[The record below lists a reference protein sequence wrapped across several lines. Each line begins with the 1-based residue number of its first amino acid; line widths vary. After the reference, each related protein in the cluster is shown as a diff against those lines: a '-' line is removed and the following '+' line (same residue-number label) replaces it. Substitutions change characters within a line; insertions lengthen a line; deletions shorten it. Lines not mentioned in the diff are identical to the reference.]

1 MSEKTPGDRFP
12 LLLYRTAVAR
22 YRVPSF
28 LLALL
33 LLGLWVPVS
42 QGRLVWPQTS
52 AGPWLFAGGS
62 VAALFW
68 LFTLIA
74 PGWAYVQP
82 RSDHIRL
89 RTPIYRL
96 NISYRRVL
104 NTRPVQV
111 AKAFPPRELPRGHR
125 KLVEPFLGHTA
136 LGLDLREFP
145 VAPTVLRLFLHPIFI
160 APDRTGLILIVD
172 DWMKLSEQISDRME
186 TDRTDRQTRGQHFSD
201 AARILA
207 EEGNE

>member
-1 MSEKTPGDRFP
+1 MTENTPGDRFP

-22 YRVPSF
+22 YRVPPF

-42 QGRLVWPQTS
+42 QGRLAWPQAS

-62 VAALFW
+62 VAGLFW
-68 LFTLIA
+68 LFTLVA

-82 RSDHIRL
+82 RTDHLRL

-96 NISYRRVL
+96 NIPYRRVL
-104 NTRPVQV
+104 NTRSVLV
-111 AKAFPPRELPRGHR
+111 AKAFPPREIRRAHR
-125 KLVEPFLGHTA
+125 KLVEPFLGHIA
-136 LGLDLREFP
+136 LGLDLRSFP
-145 VAPTVLRLFLHPIFI
+145 VAPTVLRLFLHPLFM

-172 DWMKLSEQISDRME
+172 DWMKLSEQISDRMQ
-186 TDRTDRQTRGQHFSD
+186 TDRSDRQTSEQHFSD

-207 EEGNE
+207 EEGRE